1 MAERNGSGRCPA
13 LCSAA
18 VTTPPN
24 ELSKPHDGRS
34 GPQGQ
39 IDAHHTGR
47 APSLARLL
55 SLAHLRHRR
64 AQNAITVLGIAVGI
78 MVLIAA
84 LSLTNGF
91 TRSLIDA
98 TLRASPHLSLTSF
111 TPRPRDTELE
121 AALSSNPAVLAF
133 SPFLADKGLITRPAS
148 LGRSAGV
155 DFATLF
161 GVTAQEARV
170 LQLSG
175 SETQALADLK
185 PGQIMLGSALSQ
197 SVGAYGSEQIRLLNS
212 QQRRAT
218 LTLAGQFH
226 TGNYLIDSAYAFTSL
241 ETLQRLQQTS
251 NVTGYQIRLRDPGAA
266 VQVGAEVVRSRSYS
280 AVPWQNLYGTL
291 IDQLALQK
299 KVIGFVVF
307 LIVVVAAFGIAN
319 VLTLTVFEKT
329 EEIAILRAIGASS
342 RDIIG
347 IFLTEGLV
355 LGVLGLLLGDLLG
368 LGIAAYFT
376 VRPFQLPGDLYFIS
390 SLPVEVRLSDIL
402 WVNAV
407 GLGTTLLAA
416 LLPARRAAAIEP
428 ARIIR

>member
-1 MAERNGSGRCPA
+1 M
-13 LCSAA
+13 
-18 VTTPPN
+18 
-24 ELSKPHDGRS
+24 
-34 GPQGQ
+34 
-39 IDAHHTGR
+39 
-47 APSLARLL
+47 PSLARLL

-98 TLRASPHLSLTSF
+98 TLRASPHLTLSAF
-111 TPRPRDTELE
+111 TPSLRDPELE
-121 AALSSNPAVLAF
+121 AELKNNAEVVAF

-148 LGRSAGV
+148 QGRSPGV

-161 GVTAQEARV
+161 GVSAQEAQV
-170 LQLSG
+170 LQLAPAESLTLK
-175 SETQALADLK
+175 SLK
-185 PGQIMLGSALSQ
+185 PGQIMLGSALAQ
-197 SVGAYGSEQIRLLNS
+197 SVGAYGRDQLRLLNS
-212 QQRRAT
+212 QQRRAA
-218 LTLAGQFH
+218 LEVAGLFH

-241 ETLQRLQQTS
+241 ETLQKLQQTDRI
-251 NVTGYQIRLRDPGAA
+251 TGYQVRLKDPNRAREVGAA
-266 VQVGAEVVRSRSYS
+266 LTRSRGYS
-280 AVPWQNLYGTL
+280 ALPWQNIFGTL

-342 RDIIG
+342 RDIVS
-347 IFLTEGLV
+347 IFLVEGLV
-355 LGVLGLLLGDLLG
+355 LGVAGLLLGDLLG

-376 VRPFQLPGDLYFIS
+376 WRPFQLPGDLYFIS
-390 SLPVEVRLSDIL
+390 SLPVEVRPTDIL
-402 WVNAV
+402 WVNVV
-407 GLGTTLLAA
+407 GLSTTLVAA
-416 LLPARRAAAIEP
+416 FLPARRAAAIEP

>member
-1 MAERNGSGRCPA
+1 M
-13 LCSAA
+13 
-18 VTTPPN
+18 
-24 ELSKPHDGRS
+24 
-34 GPQGQ
+34 
-39 IDAHHTGR
+39 
-47 APSLARLL
+47 ARLL

-111 TPRPRDTELE
+111 TPRPRDRELE

-175 SETQALADLK
+175 PETRALADLK

-197 SVGAYGSEQIRLLNS
+197 SVGAYGREQIRLLNS

-218 LTLAGQFH
+218 LRMAGLFH

-241 ETLQRLQQTS
+241 ETLQRLQQTG

-266 VQVGAEVVRSRSYS
+266 VQVGQELTRSRNYS

-390 SLPVEVRLSDIL
+390 SLPVEVRLTDIL

-407 GLGTTLLAA
+407 GLSTTILAA

>member
-1 MAERNGSGRCPA
+1 
-13 LCSAA
+13 
-18 VTTPPN
+18 
-24 ELSKPHDGRS
+24 
-34 GPQGQ
+34 
-39 IDAHHTGR
+39 
-47 APSLARLL
+47 
-55 SLAHLRHRR
+55 
-64 AQNAITVLGIAVGI
+64 

-111 TPRPRDTELE
+111 TPRPRDSTLE

-161 GVTAQEARV
+161 GVTAQEAQV

-175 SETQALADLK
+175 TETQALADLK

-218 LTLAGQFH
+218 LTLAGLFH

-241 ETLQRLQQTS
+241 ETLQRLQQTG

-266 VQVGAEVVRSRSYS
+266 VQVGQELTRSRSYS

-390 SLPVEVRLSDIL
+390 SLPVEVRLTDIL

-407 GLGTTLLAA
+407 GLGTTILAA

>member
-1 MAERNGSGRCPA
+1 M
-13 LCSAA
+13 
-18 VTTPPN
+18 
-24 ELSKPHDGRS
+24 
-34 GPQGQ
+34 
-39 IDAHHTGR
+39 
-47 APSLARLL
+47 
-55 SLAHLRHRR
+55 
-64 AQNAITVLGIAVGI
+64 
-78 MVLIAA
+78 
-84 LSLTNGF
+84 
-91 TRSLIDA
+91 
-98 TLRASPHLSLTSF
+98 
-111 TPRPRDTELE
+111 
-121 AALSSNPAVLAF
+121 
-133 SPFLADKGLITRPAS
+133 
-148 LGRSAGV
+148 
-155 DFATLF
+155 
-161 GVTAQEARV
+161 
-170 LQLSG
+170 
-175 SETQALADLK
+175 
-185 PGQIMLGSALSQ
+185 
-197 SVGAYGSEQIRLLNS
+197 
-212 QQRRAT
+212 
-218 LTLAGQFH
+218 
-226 TGNYLIDSAYAFTSL
+226 
-241 ETLQRLQQTS
+241 
-251 NVTGYQIRLRDPGAA
+251 
-266 VQVGAEVVRSRSYS
+266 VRSRSYS